1 MDMGS
6 GSGVVSIFAASKGAD
21 CTAVDINPIAIRC
34 IKENA
39 ARNKLDAKI
48 VAIESDLFVSVKNNP
63 LVKKGFDFIFFNPPY
78 YKGIPKNNF
87 ERAFLAGTNLDVI
100 DNFLAEAR
108 NFLLPHGKICFIVSS
123 DMDRADLE
131 NRFRKSGY
139 SFEIVKSI
147 HKSLETFYIIESVT
161 I

>member
-39 ARNKLDAKI
+39 ELNKFAGKI
-48 VAIESDLFVSVKNNP
+48 KAIESDLFVSLRNNP
-63 LVKKGFDFIFFNPPY
+63 LVADKFDVIFFNPPY

-87 ERAFLAGTNLDVI
+87 ERAFLAGADLDVI
-100 DNFLAEAR
+100 DNFLAEAK
-108 NFLLPHGKICFIVSS
+108 NYLAPGGKICFIVSS
-123 DMDRADLE
+123 DMDLNDLE
-131 NRFRKSGY
+131 RRFISNGY
-139 SFEIVKSI
+139 TFNISKKIPKT
-147 HKSLETFYIIESVT
+147 LETFYIIESVT